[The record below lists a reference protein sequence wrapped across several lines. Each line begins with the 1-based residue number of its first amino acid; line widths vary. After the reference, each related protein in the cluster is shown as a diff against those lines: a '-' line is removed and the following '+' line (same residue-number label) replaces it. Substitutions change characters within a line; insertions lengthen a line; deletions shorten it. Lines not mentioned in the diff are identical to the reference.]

1 MVQPIESYGN
11 SSEFRLVRAVIVQ
24 ATMKGDEINIG
35 RIIAEDMKRIAN
47 EKKKAFFMD
56 IVD

>member
-1 MVQPIESYGN
+1 
-11 SSEFRLVRAVIVQ
+11 VRAVIVQ